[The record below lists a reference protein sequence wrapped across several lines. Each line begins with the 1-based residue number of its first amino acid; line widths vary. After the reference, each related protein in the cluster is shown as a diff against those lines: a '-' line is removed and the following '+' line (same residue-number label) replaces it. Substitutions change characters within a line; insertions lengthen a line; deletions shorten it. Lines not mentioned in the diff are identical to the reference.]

1 MKKALN
7 LEESMLNIIRPC
19 RIRSTGIYLPREV
32 ESKEIEKK
40 FGLPIGWSERF
51 VF

>member
-40 FGLPIGWSERF
+40 YCLPIGLSEKHS
-51 VF
+51 